1 MHNGDAFRAFTEEV
15 ITELSQV
22 TAVDYYVQPMP
33 SELDG
38 RVQAI
43 ITRFIAATATER
55 DQFQQS
61 LPSEIRSL
69 FSIFGHRAATLAA
82 RNQSADR
89 KSADWLQ
96 TGLIGFT
103 IANYIIPKKR
113 KVELGLAVYHHV
125 ARKLELNP
133 IDLFE
138 TAAQFGSPEIA
149 IHLLTYGRRTDIT
162 LIKFGWQEL
171 KTPDGVKYK
180 SVLF

>member
-1 MHNGDAFRAFTEEV
+1 MMHNGDAFRAFTEEV

-22 TAVDYYVQPMP
+22 TAVDYYIQPMP

-38 RVQAI
+38 RIQAI
-43 ITRFIAATATER
+43 ITRFMAATATER
-55 DQFQQS
+55 NPFQQS
-61 LPSEIRSL
+61 LPPEIRSL
-69 FSIFGHRAATLAA
+69 FGIFGHRAATLAA
-82 RNQSADR
+82 RNQSAD
-89 KSADWLQ
+89 WLQ
-96 TGLIGFT
+96 TGLVGFT

-149 IHLLTYGRRTDIT
+149 LHLLTYGRRTDIT
-162 LIKFGWQEL
+162 LIKFGWQEQ

>member
-15 ITELSQV
+15 VTELRQV
-22 TAVDYYVQPMP
+22 TVVDYYVQPMP
-33 SELDG
+33 SPLDG
-38 RVQAI
+38 RIQAI
-43 ITRFIAATATER
+43 VTRFMAATATER
-55 DQFQQS
+55 DPFQQG
-61 LPSEIRSL
+61 LPPEIRSL
-69 FSIFGHRAATLAA
+69 FGIFGHRAATLAA
-82 RNQSADR
+82 RTQSP
-89 KSADWLQ
+89 DWLQ
-96 TGLIGFT
+96 SGLVGFT
-103 IANYIIPKKR
+103 IANVVIPKRR

-162 LIKFGWQEL
+162 LTKFGWQEL

-180 SVLF
+180 STLA